1 MYPHHVKVSLTPY
14 QVKKLQKGKKV
25 RLSYQALSGGDQ
37 NIYLTQQQFR
47 KVQTRLKKQVG
58 ADIGPFDQSQLKHH
72 LQHGGG
78 FWDSLKSV
86 GKAALEL
93 AKEHALP
100 LAKEHLLPI
109 VVEEGKN
116 MLKKEV
122 IPKVKKALVGRAGG
136 MTKKEMMQYLEGQY
150 GSGIFDWIGSIFGL
164 GLNPKKKVKKEHL
177 QHAMNIQEQK
187 GAGFLSNIVKGL
199 VKNVVKEIPIIGE
212 PLSSVSDVGVD
223 LVGNMLGVGVKG
235 GNKKQKRKQT
245 GGSFRLPGLGQP

>member
-1 MYPHHVKVSLTPY
+1 MYPHQISVSLTPY

-47 KVQTRLKKQVG
+47 KVQTRLKKG
-58 ADIGPFDQSQLKHH
+58 LGMDIGPFDQAQLKHH
-72 LQHGGG
+72 MMYGGG
-78 FWDSLKSV
+78 FWDSLKSGLKSV
-86 GKAALEL
+86 GETALKL

-136 MTKKEMMQYLEGQY
+136 MTKKEMMDHLEGQY

-177 QHAMNIQEQK
+177 EHAMNIQEQK

-223 LVGNMLGVGVKG
+223 LVGNMLGVGVK
-235 GNKKQKRKQT
+235 KQKRKQMK
-245 GGSFRLPGLGQP
+245 GGSFRLPGSP